1 MIFVKD
7 MLLRNKITDMLTSLI
22 SGLVTALS
30 LLVVDLVVPGV
41 DLDTFAAALIAAL
54 SIAVVNTLIRPVIGF
69 LSLPLTLVTFGL
81 FSFVVNGICFW
92 LASAFVPGFSVHGIL
107 GTILGPVVLTFVST
121 FLGNYFAQRFPA
133 IQDEA

>member
-1 MIFVKD
+1 MAVKD
-7 MLLRNKITDMLTSLI
+7 TLLRNKITEMLTSLI

-41 DLDTFAAALIAAL
+41 DLATFPAALIAAL
-54 SIAVVNTLIRPVIGF
+54 SIAVVNTLVRPVIGL

>member
-1 MIFVKD
+1 
-7 MLLRNKITDMLTSLI
+7 MLMSLV

-41 DLDTFAAALIAAL
+41 DLATFPAALIAAL
-54 SIAVVNTLIRPVIGF
+54 SIAIVNTLIRPVIGL
-69 LSLPLTLVTFGL
+69 LSLPITFVTFGL

-107 GTILGPVVLTFVST
+107 GTILGPVLLTFVST
-121 FLGNYFAQRFPA
+121 FLGNYFAERFPA
-133 IQDEA
+133 VQDKA

>member
-1 MIFVKD
+1 
-7 MLLRNKITDMLTSLI
+7 MLTSLI

-41 DLDTFAAALIAAL
+41 DLATFPAALIAAL
-54 SIAVVNTLIRPVIGF
+54 SIAVVNTIIRPVIGL
-69 LSLPLTLVTFGL
+69 LSLPLTFVTFGL

-92 LASAFVPGFSVHGIL
+92 LAAAFVPGFTVQGIL

-121 FLGNYFAQRFPA
+121 FLGNYFAERFPA
-133 IQDEA
+133 VEDKV

>member
-1 MIFVKD
+1 
-7 MLLRNKITDMLTSLI
+7 MLVSLL

-41 DLDTFAAALIAAL
+41 DIATFAAALIAAL
-54 SIAVVNTLIRPVIGF
+54 SIAAVNTFIRPVIKL

-81 FSFVVNGICFW
+81 FAFVVNGICFW
-92 LASAFVPGFSVHGIL
+92 LSSAFVPGFSVHGLL

-121 FLGNYFAQRFPA
+121 FLGSYFAERFPA
-133 IQDEA
+133 LQDKV